1 MFGRSSATN
10 KTLHP
15 TASLITPTTGSIAFR
30 LSECGHDTGYQVGS
44 FSQEWVTELETWHPP
59 RLERGFSSSIS
70 ATSFCVC
77 TSVQSCTHTH
87 CTPVGSWSLWYDL
100 ERLRAL
106 AVKAGSPSV
115 SSRGYGCAARLCLW
129 GQDRAAA
136 HQLWRRGLVRFR
148 NTTSQSQHFTGEASH
163 SHTAGG
169 VGVARQKVLRQTA
182 TMCCDELSS
191 RDDLV
196 CQGV

>member
-1 MFGRSSATN
+1 MTLWLSSRLLLSGMSHWVGDMTPAEAGERFLQQHLCN
-10 KTLHP
+10 ILLCLH
-15 TASLITPTTGSIAFR
+15 
-30 LSECGHDTGYQVGS
+30 
-44 FSQEWVTELETWHPP
+44 
-59 RLERGFSSSIS
+59 
-70 ATSFCVC
+70 FCTV
-77 TSVQSCTHTH
+77 VYTHTH

-191 RDDLV
+191 RYDLV